1 MNMAVQDKMR
11 VVLVTGPSGAGRA
24 TAINALEDFGYE
36 AIDNIP
42 LTLIPRLV
50 EGPFQPLRP
59 LALGIDTRNRDFS
72 AKGVLD
78 LQRMLSAAPGVK
90 VDLLYLDCDADVLER
105 RYSET
110 RRRHPM
116 APEGTPRDGILRE
129 FALFEEVRPSAD
141 IIVDTTHLTPHDLR
155 STLEPWF
162 AASAGLGMA
171 ISLESFSYKHGL
183 PRGLDMAFDCRFLS
197 NPHWQ
202 PELRPHTGLD
212 DAVAAY
218 VAADPR
224 HAAFVSHLLGLIR
237 FVLPEAAAEG
247 KAHLTLGF
255 GCTGGKHR
263 SVAMTETIGQAL
275 AADGWRV
282 STRHRELERRGL
294 YAPGARV
301 PEEHEKAVR

>member
-1 MNMAVQDKMR
+1 MAVQDKLR

-50 EGPFQPLRP
+50 EGPFQALRP

-72 AKGVLD
+72 AEGVLA
-78 LQRMLSAAPGVK
+78 LHRQLSSSAGIQ
-90 VDLLYLDCDADVLER
+90 VDLLYLDCGADILER

-116 APEGTPRDGILRE
+116 APEGTPREGILRE
-129 FALFEEVRPSAD
+129 FALFETVRPNAD

-171 ISLESFSYKHGL
+171 ISLESFSYKRGL
-183 PRGLDMAFDCRFLS
+183 PQGLDMAFDCRFLR

-202 PELRPHTGLD
+202 PDLRALTGLD
-212 DAVAAY
+212 DAVAAH
-218 VAADPR
+218 VDGDPR
-224 HAAFVSHLLGLIR
+224 HAAFASHLLGLIR
-237 FVLPEAAAEG
+237 FVLPEAQAEG

-263 SVAMTETIGQAL
+263 SVAMTETVARAL
-275 AADGWRV
+275 SADGWRV

-294 YAPGARV
+294 LSSGAGAPD
-301 PEEHEKAVR
+301 EQEKVLP

>member
-1 MNMAVQDKMR
+1 MAVQDKMR

-72 AKGVLD
+72 AEGVLA
-78 LQRMLSAAPGVK
+78 LQRALSSSAGMQ
-90 VDLLYLDCDADVLER
+90 VDLLYLDCGADILER

-116 APEGTPRDGILRE
+116 APDGTPRDGILRE

-162 AASAGLGMA
+162 AASAGLGLA
-171 ISLESFSYKHGL
+171 ISLESFSYKRGL
-183 PRGLDMAFDCRFLS
+183 PQGLDMAFDCRFLS

-202 PELRPHTGLD
+202 PNLRALTGLD
-212 DAVAAY
+212 QAVAAH
-218 VAADPR
+218 VAGDPR
-224 HAAFVSHLLGLIR
+224 HAAYLEHLLGLIR
-237 FVLPEAAAEG
+237 FVLPEAEAEG

-263 SVAMTETIGQAL
+263 SVAMTETVGRAL
-275 AADGWRV
+275 AEDGWQV

-294 YAPGARV
+294 LTPGLRAG
-301 PEEHEKAVR
+301 EEQEKAVR

>member
-1 MNMAVQDKMR
+1 MKMAVQDKMR

-72 AKGVLD
+72 AEGVLA
-78 LQRMLSAAPGVK
+78 LQRSLSSSPGMQ
-90 VDLLYLDCDADVLER
+90 VDLLYLDCSADILER

-129 FALFEEVRPSAD
+129 FALFEDVRPSAD

-162 AASAGLGMA
+162 AASAGLGLA
-171 ISLESFSYKHGL
+171 ISLESFSYKRGL
-183 PRGLDMAFDCRFLS
+183 PQGLDMAFDCRFLS

-202 PELRPHTGLD
+202 PNLRPLTGLD
-212 DAVAAY
+212 CAVAAH
-218 VAADPR
+218 VAGDPR
-224 HAAFVSHLLGLIR
+224 HAAFLAHLLGLIR
-237 FVLPEAAAEG
+237 FILPEAQAEG

-263 SVAMTETIGQAL
+263 SVAMTETVGQAL

-282 STRHRELERRGL
+282 SKRHRELERRGL
-294 YAPGARV
+294 FAPSTRAG
-301 PEEHEKAVR
+301 EEQEKAVR